1 MVAIQKLLRGC
12 GRCHYAPILSVRLD
26 GCQVSFSPN
35 VVQGRRVSTQQDA
48 PSAAGHDRTVSAS
61 KRRGDRQRQAILQA
75 VRELL
80 EEKPFAELSVSTIS
94 DRAGV
99 ARSGFY
105 FYFDS
110 KYSVLA
116 QILAEATHEL
126 EELTQYFAPRGPDE
140 SPAAFAKRMVG
151 SAAAVYAHND
161 PVMSACNVARNTDAE
176 IRKILDQQ
184 VDTVIDQVIGV
195 VEDEIKAGTA
205 HPISDDI
212 PALVRTLAVSTALM
226 LSGDTTFLGPD
237 GDVQRG
243 VRVLEQLWLN
253 ALWGGRSTTMR
264 AAELAER
271 SEKDSSSPI

>member
-1 MVAIQKLLRGC
+1 MSTRQDVREVAGQDR
-12 GRCHYAPILSVRLD
+12 AASV
-26 GCQVSFSPN
+26 P
-35 VVQGRRVSTQQDA
+35 
-48 PSAAGHDRTVSAS
+48 
-61 KRRGDRQRQAILQA
+61 KRRGDKQRQAILQA

-116 QILAEATHEL
+116 QILAEATQEL

-151 SAAAVYAHND
+151 SAAAVNAHND
-161 PVMSACNVARNTDAE
+161 PVMSACNAARHTDAE
-176 IRKILDQQ
+176 IREILDQQ
-184 VDTVIDQVIGV
+184 VDSVINQIIGV

-212 PALVRTLAVSTALM
+212 PALVRTLAVTTALM
-226 LSGDTTFLGPD
+226 LSGDTSFLGPD

-243 VRVLEQLWLN
+243 IPVLEQLWLN
-253 ALWGGRSTTMR
+253 ALWGGS
-264 AAELAER
+264 AGN
-271 SEKDSSSPI
+271 

>member
-1 MVAIQKLLRGC
+1 
-12 GRCHYAPILSVRLD
+12 
-26 GCQVSFSPN
+26 
-35 VVQGRRVSTQQDA
+35 VSTQPQ
-48 PSAAGHDRTVSAS
+48 PPVSAGQDGPS
-61 KRRGDRQRQAILQA
+61 SLPKRRGDRQRQSILRA

-110 KYSVLA
+110 KYSALA

-126 EELTQYFAPRGPDE
+126 EELTQYFAPRGADE

-151 SAAAVYAHND
+151 SAAAVHAHND
-161 PVMSACNVARNTDAE
+161 PVMSACNVARHTDAE

-184 VDTVIDQVIGV
+184 VDAVIAQLIAVI
-195 VEDEIKAGTA
+195 EDEVRAGTA

-212 PALVRTLAVSTALM
+212 PALVRTLAATTTLM
-226 LSGDTTFLGPD
+226 LSGDATFLGAG

-253 ALWGGRSTTMR
+253 ALWGGPGQR
-264 AAELAER
+264 
-271 SEKDSSSPI
+271 